1 MDKNHDGYITYGD
14 LTMIVERLGYKATQ
28 QEIQELMR
36 NISSTEGTP
45 LRIKY
50 TQFLSATI
58 DSKLYLNKERMWS
71 LFRYFDSENKNYIT
85 D

>member
-50 TQFLSATI
+50 T
-58 DSKLYLNKERMWS
+58 
-71 LFRYFDSENKNYIT
+71 
-85 D
+85 